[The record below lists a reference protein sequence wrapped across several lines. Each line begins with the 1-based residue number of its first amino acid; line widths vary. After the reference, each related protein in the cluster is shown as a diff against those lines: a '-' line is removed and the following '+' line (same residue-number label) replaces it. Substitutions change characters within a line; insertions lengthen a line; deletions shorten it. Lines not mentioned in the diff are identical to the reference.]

1 MLAVTQT
8 SGGEAVRR
16 PGDGVDRLGGELG
29 GSGVR
34 SGWRRKKER
43 KGSEVGGQQLFKVFG

>member
-1 MLAVTQT
+1 MPGVART

-16 PGDGVDRLGGELG
+16 PGDGMDRLSGELG
-29 GSGVR
+29 GSGAR

-43 KGSEVGGQQLFKVFG
+43 KGSEVGGL

>member
-34 SGWRRKKER
+34 SGGRRKTER
-43 KGSEVGGQQLFKVFG
+43 KGSEVGGQQLLKVFG